1 MKLNPTSTL
10 LPISLPEFSNIHPF
24 VPSEQTKGYQEILT
38 ELEKHLCEITGYDH
52 FSFQPNSGSQGEY
65 AGLCAIL
72 SYLRD
77 KGETQRNVS
86 SNGWMDGWMD
96 GQMDR
101 RADGWMDYCMD
112 G

>member
-10 LPISLPEFSNIHPF
+10 LPISLPEFNNIHPF

-65 AGLCAIL
+65 AGLCVIL

-86 SNGWMDGWMD
+86 SNGWMD
-96 GQMDR
+96 
-101 RADGWMDYCMD
+101 YCMD